1 MRQPG
6 GCGVASLPDV
16 PGTHL
21 AARAGLT
28 PRGPTLSSGEGAAA
42 TVTSNCPGLLS
53 AGGRPATGLHG
64 AHWMARDRWAGH
76 SSKEHTDTPGL
87 EVSIRTGLPGLH
99 WISRAGPGRA
109 GLGARSAKSVDVQ
122 RSRPRLHS
130 VSDSHPSSWKS
141 PVRGMGVVACT
152 HGEVCLWGE
161 RERGWNFP

>member
-1 MRQPG
+1 MVLNRGRGFTAGWMAGEAAGLSTQMRQPG
-6 GCGVASLPDV
+6 GCSVASLPGV

-28 PRGPTLSSGEGAAA
+28 PRGPTLSSGKGAAA

-53 AGGRPATGLHG
+53 VGGGPATGLHG

-109 GLGARSAKSVDVQ
+109 GPGWVQ
-122 RSRPRLHS
+122 GVRRAWMPRGHG
-130 VSDSHPSSWKS
+130 
-141 PVRGMGVVACT
+141 PVYILCPTPTPAPGRAQ
-152 HGEVCLWGE
+152 
-161 RERGWNFP
+161 